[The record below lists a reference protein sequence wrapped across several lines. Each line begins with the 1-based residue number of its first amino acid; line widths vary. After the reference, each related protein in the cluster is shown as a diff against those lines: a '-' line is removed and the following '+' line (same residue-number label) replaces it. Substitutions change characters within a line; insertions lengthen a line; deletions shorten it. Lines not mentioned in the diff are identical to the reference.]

1 MAYEDIKKQREKEI
15 KDLLSQR
22 TTLDPV
28 RQKIGQE
35 RAILGEKMGM
45 TPEGK
50 QSLQMRKL
58 GRSTESGLARSEMD
72 LNRKRQENL
81 FIYYMNLATDRGAS
95 LQDAKNYAYQMSQQ
109 RQEQEFQAG
118 ESAKDRAL
126 KDRLGNMATE
136 YSNKG
141 IALYDQYQPQQDVAG
156 ALMRM
161 LIGTGV
167 TVGTTSYFQNK
178 LRNQGTQQPTSL
190 TPTQSTQYGTPSD
203 KYTGLYSNLNKYG
216 NRSDMYTGLYSNR

>member
-1 MAYEDIKKQREKEI
+1 MAIDYNSIKAKKEQEV
-15 KDLLSQR
+15 KDLLNQR

-35 RAILGEKMGM
+35 RAILGEQMGM
-45 TPEGK
+45 TPEGQ

-58 GRSTESGLARSEMD
+58 GRSTESGLAKSEMN
-72 LNRKRQENL
+72 LNKNRQENL
-81 FIYYMNLATDRGAS
+81 FNYYMNLATDRGAS

-126 KDRLGNMATE
+126 KDKLGDMGTE

-141 IALYDQYQPQQDVAG
+141 LALYDQYQPQQDVAG

-178 LRNQGTQQPTSL
+178 LRNQGT
-190 TPTQSTQYGTPSD
+190 TQTTNSG
-203 KYTGLYSNLNKYG
+203 YSVP
-216 NRSDMYTGLYSNR
+216 